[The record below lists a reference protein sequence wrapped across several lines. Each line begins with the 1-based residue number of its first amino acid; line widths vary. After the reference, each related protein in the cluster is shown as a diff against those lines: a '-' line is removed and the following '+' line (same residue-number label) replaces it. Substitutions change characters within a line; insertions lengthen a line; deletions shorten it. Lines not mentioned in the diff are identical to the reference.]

1 MMTATDELC
10 VRTSGAAT
18 MRSRNTRRVA
28 GSLGVAAALL
38 LGGCAELTGPST
50 TVTASDPGASDPAR
64 ITRTGFLSDYG
75 RLTRAPG
82 GDGALCWRKPEL
94 DLKRYNKVLINRIL
108 VTIKSDQQ
116 EGIDPTDLKSLVDY
130 FHGALV
136 KELKPQMQIVNE
148 PGPGVIVL
156 RIALT
161 DLVPTQVSRSLAGT
175 AIPYGFVAEAGFGVA
190 TGRPPYLG
198 ETGIE
203 MQFRDGASG
212 VVLAEC
218 ADTQIGRKYAA
229 DVIGRKYAADVDG
242 GAAGATDTWVKGYM
256 SSFQSWSY
264 ARDAF
269 DKWARQIAARFAVLR
284 GVEPPR

>member
-1 MMTATDELC
+1 MMTATDGFC
-10 VRTSGAAT
+10 VRKNGVAT
-18 MRSRNTRRVA
+18 MRLNRTRRVA
-28 GSLGVAAALL
+28 GSLGIAAAML
-38 LGGCAELTGPST
+38 LGGCADLTGPST
-50 TVTASDPGASDPAR
+50 TVTASDPAR

-75 RLTRAPG
+75 RLTLAPG

-108 VTIKSDQQ
+108 VTIKADQQ
-116 EGIDPTDLKSLVDY
+116 EGVDPTDLKSLVDY

-175 AIPYGFVAEAGFGVA
+175 AIPYGFVAEAGSGVA
-190 TGRPPYLG
+190 TGRPAGSTPYLG

-203 MQFRDGASG
+203 MQFLDGASG

-229 DVIGRKYAADVDG
+229 DVDA
-242 GAAGATDTWVKGYM
+242 GAAGATNTWVKGYM

-269 DKWARQIAARFAVLR
+269 DKWARQIATRFAVLR
-284 GVEPPR
+284 GVEPPK